1 MSFGLSLYPMSVAI
15 KKIGPRR
22 VTLISAVM
30 ILTGA
35 LLRCIPVEDEQ
46 TQKIIQIIAMLCNG
60 FGGAYLN
67 FGGPLVSELWFPTA
81 ERTTATAIA
90 SVATYLGGALGFII
104 GPTVVGNP
112 TTMEAAKRAIYRLY
126 YGEAGVCLL
135 CFLMCLC
142 YFPNA
147 PVHPPSEAA
156 AAKRETERMSDM
168 QQNDNVSTYSG
179 YTEESFTQPRVMP
192 TTGLSAY
199 FTRSSAAWKYW
210 CISLCMGL
218 PLGIFQGWSSTMF
231 SCLKPLDV
239 TESEAAWLGFFTTA
253 AGCVGAVLVGMIL
266 DRFAGRLKLV
276 TEMCMVVATSCFVV
290 FGMNAAGYLQVDQH
304 ERVVIAFITSIG
316 GGAALNICVPLFF
329 ELIMESIYG
338 WGDES
343 IGSMLTIFINTIIQ
357 IVFLIVLAEMDPS
370 TSRIWT
376 SWALAGSTSVAFI
389 FMLFLKVDYRRL
401 SVDLNTELRETG
413 CYFDRHGCY

>member
-1 MSFGLSLYPMSVAI
+1 
-15 KKIGPRR
+15 
-22 VTLISAVM
+22 
-30 ILTGA
+30 
-35 LLRCIPVEDEQ
+35 
-46 TQKIIQIIAMLCNG
+46 
-60 FGGAYLN
+60 
-67 FGGPLVSELWFPTA
+67 
-81 ERTTATAIA
+81 
-90 SVATYLGGALGFII
+90 
-104 GPTVVGNP
+104 
-112 TTMEAAKRAIYRLY
+112 
-126 YGEAGVCLL
+126 
-135 CFLMCLC
+135 
-142 YFPNA
+142 
-147 PVHPPSEAA
+147 
-156 AAKRETERMSDM
+156 
-168 QQNDNVSTYSG
+168 
-179 YTEESFTQPRVMP
+179 
-192 TTGLSAY
+192 
-199 FTRSSAAWKYW
+199 
-210 CISLCMGL
+210 
-218 PLGIFQGWSSTMF
+218 
-231 SCLKPLDV
+231 
-239 TESEAAWLGFFTTA
+239 
-253 AGCVGAVLVGMIL
+253 MIL